1 MVHNP
6 NHQKGGHNSR
16 GPDYNNLHSKGEY
29 WNIPQA
35 NRRVREK
42 HHYLLLSLLYKKRIR
57 IDHMDRISYIKNL
70 YIHERILQGCFSCRF
85 HGEQYIYYYWMYE

>member
-29 WNIPQA
+29 WNIKKA
-35 NRRVREK
+35 NRRVKREAPLFIIK
-42 HHYLLLSLLYKKRIR
+42 SSAQKKNK
-57 IDHMDRISYIKNL
+57 DRS
-70 YIHERILQGCFSCRF
+70 
-85 HGEQYIYYYWMYE
+85 HG